1 VTDETNPVQTAVI
14 QSLAMVCEAK
24 AALVASNGIGSEL
37 FPAIIAFEGDIP
49 IGYAMLTDPPP
60 SGIGIY
66 RRIGEAAGLMVAGWH
81 ASALALALE
90 SYAEER
96 APFGD
101 DHKSS
106 ATLAERYVHDRG
118 VREALWVAYA
128 NQLGEVGMGVV
139 TYTQHFGRRIE
150 TDAPTLSDPT
160 QHADFDEPGTYPN
173 LIRSALTTLEHKPF
187 PRGANRATARQAIAQ
202 QLERI
207 GYSVFV
213 T

>member
-1 VTDETNPVQTAVI
+1 MTSETNPVQKALT

-81 ASALALALE
+81 ATALALALE
-90 SYAEER
+90 SYAEEK
-96 APFGD
+96 APFENDQQSGT
-101 DHKSS
+101 
-106 ATLAERYVHDRG
+106 TLAERYTHDPA

-128 NQLGEVGMGVV
+128 NQLGDVGMGVV
-139 TYTQHFGRRIE
+139 TYTQQLGRRIE

-187 PRGANRATARQAIAQ
+187 PRGASRAAARQAIAQ